1 MLDDE
6 LTTSN
11 KGLVKDILTVSK
23 RWKDLVKEVRTL
35 KELEKGLLGEL
46 WFLDN
51 LIDHLG
57 PSIIRDWRGS
67 EGDRHDFRIQNNE
80 FEIKTTSS
88 DERIHYISSIS
99 QLEPSN
105 ECTLHLISIQIAPTK
120 SGKNTLSVN
129 KLISKIE
136 NKLGSQD
143 YSSMF
148 NLKLKEYIN
157 DDISVALKMK
167 TSYVLSTEPMYM
179 IVDDNFPRISKPNT
193 TI

>member
-105 ECTLHLISIQIAPTK
+105 ECTCI
-120 SGKNTLSVN
+120 
-129 KLISKIE
+129 
-136 NKLGSQD
+136 
-143 YSSMF
+143 
-148 NLKLKEYIN
+148 
-157 DDISVALKMK
+157 
-167 TSYVLSTEPMYM
+167 
-179 IVDDNFPRISKPNT
+179 
-193 TI
+193 